1 MAIPPLIRTLCYT
14 LPLISLF
21 SFTRQ
26 INGTPSDPVNGMPP
40 ALTHNPPAIKE
51 SVRTSTEYPS
61 SERPPFDMENDIFRL
76 VNLHRRSMGL
86 KPLRMNALESSLAKQ
101 HSQNMASGKTP
112 FGHDGFKDRAAYL
125 NKKMGP
131 IRLAA
136 ENVASGQMSAREVVD
151 GWLNSPGHRRNIE
164 GDFKLTGI
172 GLAQGRRGMIYFTQ
186 IFTR

>member
-1 MAIPPLIRTLCYT
+1 MSIPALIRLLCYT
-14 LPLISLF
+14 LPLVSLF
-21 SFTRQ
+21 SFTGQ
-26 INGTPSDPVNGMPP
+26 LSGTPSDPVNGMAS
-40 ALTHNPPAIKE
+40 ALNPPATKIFF
-51 SVRTSTEYPS
+51 RTSAGSPLS
-61 SERPPFDMENDIFRL
+61 HRPPFDMESDIFRL

-86 KPLRMNALESSLAKQ
+86 KPLQMNALESSLARQ

-112 FGHDGFKDRAAYL
+112 FGHEGFKDRAAFL